1 MAHYQEKSLCICM
14 ALPFNSSI
22 FILFRA
28 QFLGSLYY
36 IHRKQVVRIKK
47 TAREASGKYLIFK
60 MQISLRSF
68 NLGASLTQRSL
79 IFISSPTIYFWLYVY
94 LNSMHLDQTDENQW
108 FWKCSPAKQM
118 RNALNN
124 VLLGFCFRGICR
136 FTSVHWHL
144 RHFFQRYM
152 ENIV

>member
-1 MAHYQEKSLCICM
+1 MHLYGA
-14 ALPFNSSI
+14 PFQLKHFYSFSCPI
-22 FILFRA
+22 SGFII
-28 QFLGSLYY
+28 LYTQ
-36 IHRKQVVRIKK
+36 KTSGTNKK